1 MKILVTG
8 GLGFIGSNF
17 IRYMLNKYKDIEII
31 NVDSMSYGANPDNLK
46 DIKDERYK
54 FIKGDI
60 ADYELMSRLV
70 KDVDVIV
77 NFAAE
82 THVDRSIS
90 NPEKFVH
97 SNFLGVF
104 TILESIRKNNTNVRL
119 IHISTD
125 EVYGSID
132 RGSFKENDRLEP
144 SSPYSSTKASAD
156 LLILSYIKTYKIKA
170 SILRS
175 CNNYGPYQFP
185 EKLIPKTIIRLLN
198 NLKVPIYGSGK
209 NRREWIYV
217 EDFARAIELII
228 NKGEN
233 NIYNVS
239 TNEEKENLEV
249 VKTILKMLGKDESY
263 IEFVEDRPGHDF
275 RYSIDSTKIRELG
288 WKPKYSFEEGIKLTV
303 EWYKNNEWWWKPLIE
318 KNKNILAETPWKYNW

>member
-17 IRYMLNKYKDIEII
+17 IRYMINKYKDIEII

-70 KDVDVIV
+70 KDIDVIV

-90 NPEKFVH
+90 NPEKFIH

-104 TILESIRKNNTNVRL
+104 TILESVRKNNTNVRL

-132 RGSFKENDRLEP
+132 KGSFKENDRLEP
-144 SSPYSSTKASAD
+144 SSPYSATKASAD

-217 EDFARAIELII
+217 EDFVRAIELII

-233 NIYNVS
+233 NVYNVS

-263 IEFVEDRPGHDF
+263 IEFVENRPGHDF

-303 EWYKNNEWWWKPLIE
+303 EWYKNNGWWWKPLIE

>member
-17 IRYMLNKYKDIEII
+17 IRYMLNKYNDIEII
-31 NVDSMSYGANPDNLK
+31 NVDSISYGANPDNLK
-46 DIKDERYK
+46 DMNDERYK
-54 FIKGDI
+54 FVKGDI
-60 ADYELMSRLV
+60 TDYELISKLV
-70 KDVDVIV
+70 KDIDIIV

-104 TILESIRKNNTNVRL
+104 TILEGIRKNNMDVKL

-125 EVYGSID
+125 EVYGSIEK
-132 RGSFKENDRLEP
+132 GSFKENDRLEP

-209 NRREWIYV
+209 NKREWIYT

-233 NIYNVS
+233 DIYNVS

-249 VKTILKMLGKDESY
+249 VKTILKILGKDESY

-275 RYSIDSTKIRELG
+275 RYSIDATKIKELG
-288 WKPKYSFEEGIKLTV
+288 WKPKYSFEEGIRLTV

-318 KNKNILAETPWKYNW
+318 KNKNILAETPWKYSW